1 MSLVSPQPKPTEQL
15 AETPFDDAQA
25 DLILRSSDEVPVH
38 FCVFGNILS
47 LASQTFADMFR
58 IPQKPHDGV
67 QVVPLSACSTTLDIA
82 LRHIYPV
89 RKTPPPKADTLHY
102 AGVLA
107 EFARKY
113 QVEVLDQ
120 FVIGYL
126 TDSLEHDP
134 VGVYAIAVA
143 YGYNDIGQNAA
154 RSCLNLTFSDLR
166 SPYLQYT
173 TGEHISELFRYHVA
187 CGEAASAL
195 ASSDRSW
202 LSPLT
207 NDLVLKTC
215 NSCSVI
221 DCINPIS
228 PRSGGHGFHNY
239 DSEDNDMGLL
249 LTTRQNFRP
258 TVCVDLLA
266 SFHPHSCTSPKSGSD
281 YSGSICTGDL

>member
-1 MSLVSPQPKPTEQL
+1 MKSQCTSVSSETSFLLPLKPLPTCSAYPKSLMMEFKWYLSLSAQQP
-15 AETPFDDAQA
+15 
-25 DLILRSSDEVPVH
+25 LILLYVI
-38 FCVFGNILS
+38 F
-47 LASQTFADMFR
+47 MF
-58 IPQKPHDGV
+58 
-67 QVVPLSACSTTLDIA
+67 S
-82 LRHIYPV
+82 
-89 RKTPPPKADTLHY
+89 
-102 AGVLA
+102 
-107 EFARKY
+107 RKY

-228 PRSGGHGFHNY
+228 SRSGGHGFHNY

-258 TVCVDLLA
+258 TVCVDSLA